1 MTKTLRDHITGTID
15 LEPTQVQSLSIFLML
30 MIFIY
35 LILFNIFN
43 QLYLGDSGS
52 YIIGFLLG
60 YFLLQIFENNLLFSP
75 YFVVLLF
82 WYPAFENIERGTSTA
97 NFIRTMSGVF
107 VASGYILI
115 RFIFSSSKVQ
125 LGHVL
130 IYLVAFMLLGKISGL
145 FYEGFHFHDIL
156 TSTLGFIAL
165 IGLIVVHKQ
174 RKNLLNYDL

>member
-1 MTKTLRDHITGTID
+1 MDGLWRA
-15 LEPTQVQSLSIFLML
+15 
-30 MIFIY
+30 FIY
-35 LILFNIFN
+35 ACAVYVGGDMTSVFKGYLLIV
-43 QLYLGDSGS
+43 GS
-52 YIIGFLLG
+52 ISIVMGLLG
-60 YFLLQIFENNLLFSP
+60 MFMPNFG
-75 YFVVLLF
+75 
-82 WYPAFENIERGTSTA
+82 WYPSFEDIERGTSLA

>member
-1 MTKTLRDHITGTID
+1 MDGLWRA
-15 LEPTQVQSLSIFLML
+15 
-30 MIFIY
+30 FIY
-35 LILFNIFN
+35 ACAVYVGGDMTTAFKGYLLIVGLISIVM
-43 QLYLGDSGS
+43 G
-52 YIIGFLLG
+52 LLG
-60 YFLLQIFENNLLFSP
+60 MFMPNFG
-75 YFVVLLF
+75 
-82 WYPAFENIERGTSTA
+82 WYPSFEDIERGTSLA